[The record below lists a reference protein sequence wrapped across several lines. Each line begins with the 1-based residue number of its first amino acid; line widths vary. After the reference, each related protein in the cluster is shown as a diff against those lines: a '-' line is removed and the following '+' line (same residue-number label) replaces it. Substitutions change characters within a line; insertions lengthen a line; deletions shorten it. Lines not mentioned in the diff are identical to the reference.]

1 VQRISDDFAG
11 CFDASDGGGG
21 KGAAAGPTALVVSPF
36 GRMWRV
42 EVGRDGGGAF
52 LGRGWAEFLAAHGV
66 GVGWFVVLRH
76 EGGGTLTFKAFDTT
90 FCIKEFATPAAGEH
104 NITFPLKS

>member
-1 VQRISDDFAG
+1 
-11 CFDASDGGGG
+11 
-21 KGAAAGPTALVVSPF
+21 
-36 GRMWRV
+36 MWRV